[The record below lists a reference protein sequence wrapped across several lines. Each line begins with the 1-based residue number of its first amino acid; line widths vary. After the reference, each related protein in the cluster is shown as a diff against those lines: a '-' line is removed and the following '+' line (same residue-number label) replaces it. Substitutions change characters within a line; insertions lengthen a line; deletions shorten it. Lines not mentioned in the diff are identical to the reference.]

1 MEDDEEVNLQ
11 YDDRS
16 GDPMLCRALWLS
28 VIAQA
33 MVDAKSRSRKTTA
46 RRARTR
52 AIAWFNQTGS
62 HSDFELVCD
71 LAGVRAED
79 VRGVLQQIRE
89 GEKTIDFRCLRK
101 PKFIDRLFIRDQLKT
116 INNQKLEKNHGND

>member
-1 MEDDEEVNLQ
+1 MNDREEIYQ
-11 YDDRS
+11 HYDDRS

-33 MVDAKSRSRKTTA
+33 MVDAKNRSRKATV

-52 AIAWFNQTGS
+52 AMAWFNQTGG

-71 LAGVRAED
+71 LAGVRPDD
-79 VRGVLQQIRE
+79 VRSVLKQVQE

-101 PKFIDRLFIRDQLKT
+101 PKFIDRLFIRDQLNT
-116 INNQKLEKNHGND
+116 INKQSSGENHGNH